1 MKNYLISV
9 WFLLSFF
16 SFLQVQENLL
26 MERFNMNAF
35 IPVFLGSEGREV
47 AFTSRSTW
55 IGVADAPRVN
65 YFFYSGG
72 QKKLSL
78 DCN

>member
-1 MKNYLISV
+1 
-9 WFLLSFF
+9 
-16 SFLQVQENLL
+16 

-35 IPVFLGSEGREV
+35 NPAFVGTEGREV

-78 DCN
+78 DCNQRIHSDIKKETFILNKQ

>member
-16 SFLQVQENLL
+16 SFSQVQENLL

-35 IPVFLGSEGREV
+35 NPAFVGTEGREV

-55 IGVADAPRVN
+55 IGVADAPREIT
-65 YFFYSGG
+65 FFTVAD
-72 QKKLSL
+72 KKNFL
-78 DCN
+78 